1 MKIALKY
8 GLSITAVVVV
18 WIVVIRLLMGVGADS
33 KANLIAP
40 VLFNVAQIVAIF
52 LGTIRRK
59 NEADGDLG
67 FKDAVKTG
75 VAISFV
81 YAASSCL
88 FFAIEYLVAG
98 PKLLLSEAGPQD
110 RPLWQIAAFAY
121 AGLFVGSLIFG
132 LIYSTIISF
141 FLAKRQTVN

>member
-18 WIVVIRLLMGVGADS
+18 WIVVVRLLLGVGADS

-67 FKDAVKTG
+67 FKDSLKTG
-75 VAISFV
+75 VGISFV

-88 FFAIEYLVAG
+88 FFVIEYLVAG

-121 AGLFVGSLIFG
+121 VGLFVGSLIFG

-141 FLAKRQTVN
+141 FLAKRQKVS